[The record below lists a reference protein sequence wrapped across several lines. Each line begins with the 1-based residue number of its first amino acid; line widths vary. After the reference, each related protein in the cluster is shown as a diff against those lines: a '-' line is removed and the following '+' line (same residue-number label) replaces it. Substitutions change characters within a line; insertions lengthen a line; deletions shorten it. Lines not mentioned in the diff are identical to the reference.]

1 VTLEL
6 SPEDSEKLDLAR
18 SVGTLSLVLRNQ
30 VDTKSVSTSGI
41 TKNQL
46 FGEEPP
52 APAKVVTNLKQVI
65 STRAVR
71 TSKPAPQ
78 AEASCVEVIQNG
90 ARVLNCF

>member
-1 VTLEL
+1 
-6 SPEDSEKLDLAR
+6 
-18 SVGTLSLVLRNQ
+18 LSLVLRNQ
-30 VDTKSVSTSGI
+30 VDTKTVSTSGI

-46 FGEEPP
+46 FGDEQP
-52 APAKVVTNLKQVI
+52 APAKVVTNLKPVV

-78 AEASCVEVIQNG
+78 AEANCVEVIQNG